1 MGDDGLRCGEDI
13 EAIIE
18 GLREHRR
25 FDYFGCF
32 EAMVGFSVKEANLL
46 LEVIEGFRSADGVEG
61 RLEEAHGI
69 EGCCDSL
76 VQAAM
81 EAADEDFLPPIER
94 EDVVELVVALD
105 QITDE
110 LEKCIKHL
118 FMYNVKHIEPD
129 SVKMCRLI
137 REECTILCDSMALF
151 RDFRKPKKLRKYAV
165 QIDELEN
172 EIDRLYLYAIHGLF
186 ADEVNTLRVIKWQA
200 IYSTIERCSD
210 AIEHAIDLMVRIVVK
225 NA

>member
-1 MGDDGLRCGEDI
+1 MNDGEFKCGDDVAAVLAGLKD
-13 EAIIE
+13 
-18 GLREHRR
+18 HRR

-32 EAMVGFSVKEANLL
+32 EAMVGFSVKEADLL
-46 LEVIEGFRSADGVEG
+46 LEVIEGFQTADAVEE

-110 LEKCIKHL
+110 LEKCVKHL
-118 FMYNVKHIEPD
+118 FMYNVKRIEPD

-137 REECTILCDSMALF
+137 REECTILCDAMGLF
-151 RDFRKPKKLRKYAV
+151 RDFRKPKKLRRYAV
-165 QIDELEN
+165 QIDGLEN

-225 NA
+225 NG

>member
-1 MGDDGLRCGEDI
+1 MGDGGIKDVLDE
-13 EAIIE
+13 
-18 GLREHRR
+18 LMVSRR
-25 FDYFGCF
+25 FDYFRCF
-32 EAMVGFSVKEANLL
+32 EAMVGYSVEEADLL
-46 LEVIEGFRSADGVEG
+46 LQVVEGFQTAAAVEG
-61 RLEEAHGI
+61 RLDEAHGI
-69 EGCCDSL
+69 EGRCDSL

-81 EAADEDFLPPIER
+81 QAADEDFLPPIER

-118 FMYNVKHIEPD
+118 FMYNVKRIEPD

-137 REECTILCDSMALF
+137 REECAILCDAMPMF

-165 QIDELEN
+165 RIDELEN
-172 EIDRLYLYAIHGLF
+172 EIDRLYLYAIHDLF
-186 ADEVNTLRVIKWQA
+186 ADEVNTLRVIKWTA

-210 AIEHAIDLMVRIVVK
+210 AIEAAIDLMVRIVVK
-225 NA
+225 NG